1 MGVKTKSV
9 MPWFVAVS
17 LCGIIYLA
25 AFKVGGPFPTDQPWT
40 FYVPLVVMVCSA
52 IVIVR
57 CYVKIY
63 AIFDRMDA
71 RAKEYDRNSG
81 T

>member
-1 MGVKTKSV
+1 MGLNINKI

-25 AFKVGGPFPTDQPWT
+25 AFYAGGPFPWDKPWT
-40 FYVPLVVMVCSA
+40 FYVPLAGMVCSA

-57 CYVKIY
+57 CCFKIN

-71 RAKEYDRNSG
+71 RAEEYDRRP
-81 T
+81 